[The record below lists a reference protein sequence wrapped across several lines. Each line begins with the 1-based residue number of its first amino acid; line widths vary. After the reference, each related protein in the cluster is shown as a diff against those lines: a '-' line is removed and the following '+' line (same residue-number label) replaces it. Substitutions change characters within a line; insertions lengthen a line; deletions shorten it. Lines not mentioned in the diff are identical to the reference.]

1 MEMCSTSLAWVEI
14 GGLLPQEAKK
24 QTFKPTKKI
33 LLFLLKLSINCN
45 AFMATKI

>member
-1 MEMCSTSLAWVEI
+1 MWSTSFASFSILE
-14 GGLLPQEAKK
+14 LLPQAAKK
-24 QTFKPTKKI
+24 QINIPVKKM